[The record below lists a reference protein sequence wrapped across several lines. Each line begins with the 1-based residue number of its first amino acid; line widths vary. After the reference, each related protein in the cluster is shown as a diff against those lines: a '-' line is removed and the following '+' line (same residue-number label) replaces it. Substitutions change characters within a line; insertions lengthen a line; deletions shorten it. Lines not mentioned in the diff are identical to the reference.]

1 MKSLSFSKTVVYNF
15 LVPDTATEEH
25 AHHFLSRLTPRELAD
40 ASVNLEESLILSPV
54 TDAASFGHV
63 WVEFNA
69 TQASRWGWIVKDGD
83 EWLTGPDERWLPI
96 TNIPV
101 SDPLPGIEIPRTF
114 PPWLKYRRQLPAE
127 RVPAD
132 ASVIYWAPMPAIRE
146 VGE

>member
-1 MKSLSFSKTVVYNF
+1 MKGLSLSKTVVYNF

-25 AHHFLSRLTPRELAD
+25 ARHFLDRLTPRELED
-40 ASVNLEESLILSPV
+40 ASISTEEKLILSPV
-54 TDAASFGHV
+54 TDAAAFGAV

-69 TQASRWGWIVKDGD
+69 AQATRWGWLVEDGD

-114 PPWLKYRRQLPAE
+114 PPWLHYRRKLPAE
-127 RVPAD
+127 QAPAD
-132 ASVIYWAPMPAIRE
+132 AHVIYWAPMPAIRE
-146 VGE
+146 AGE